1 MECADYTP
9 GASATA
15 LTQDTE
21 YLIVARM
28 LSLPRTVLTLAAL
41 LGLAAGTP
49 QTIPGRPNILV
60 IIGDDWSYPHAGAYF
75 DRVVKTPHFDRIA
88 REGVLFRNAF
98 AAAPSCTPSRASL
111 LTGRAVHQ
119 LGEGGNL
126 WGFLP
131 ARFDVYPDLLE
142 SAGYVVGHTR
152 KGWGPGNFQA
162 GGRTRN
168 PAGPQFASFDEFY
181 EQAAKDKPFCFWF
194 GSTDPHRPYEKG
206 RGAASGMRA
215 QDVVVP
221 AFLPDTPDVRSDIL
235 DYYYEVERLDREAGA
250 ILAAL
255 ERAGQLNH
263 TIIVWTADNG
273 LPFPRAKANLYDGG
287 THVPLAIRFPG
298 TVKGGRALDDFVV
311 LTDLA
316 PTLLEAAGATPPPA
330 MTGRSLMTLLAGA
343 QQPGRDRVFL
353 ERERHANVRRGDL
366 SYPSRAVR
374 TKDFLYIRNFRPDRW
389 PAGDPEMYFAV
400 GEYGDI
406 DGGPSKDLLLAR
418 PANPAIAKYA
428 DLAMAKRPTEEVYDL
443 RKDPGQIDNVAM
455 RADYAATK
463 KELRAALDTWMR
475 DTADP
480 RISTDDDRWDTYPY
494 YGNRGK

>member
-1 MECADYTP
+1 
-9 GASATA
+9 
-15 LTQDTE
+15 
-21 YLIVARM
+21 M
-28 LSLPRTVLTLAAL
+28 LSLPRTILILTAFW
-41 LGLAAGTP
+41 GIAAGAP
-49 QTIPGRPNILV
+49 QTIPARPNILV
-60 IIGDDWSYPHAGAYF
+60 IIGDDWAYPHAGAYA
-75 DRVVKTPHFDRIA
+75 DKVVRTPHFDRIA

-111 LTGRAVHQ
+111 LTGRTVHQ

-131 ARFDVYPDLLE
+131 ERFDVYPDLLE
-142 SAGYVVGHTR
+142 SDGYVVGHTR

-181 EQAAKDKPFCFWF
+181 KQAPKDKPFCFWF

-206 RGAASGMRA
+206 SGAASGLRA
-215 QDVVVP
+215 QDVAVP
-221 AFLPDTPDVRSDIL
+221 AFLPDTPEVRDDIL

-255 ERAGQLNH
+255 ESAGQLNN

-287 THVPLAIRFPG
+287 TRVPLAIRFPG
-298 TVKGGRALDDFVV
+298 KAKGGRTVDDFVV

-316 PTLLEAAGATPPPA
+316 PTLLEVAGLTPPAA
-330 MTGRSLMTLLAGA
+330 MTGRSLMPLLAGA
-343 QQPGRDRVFL
+343 QQAGRDKVFL

-366 SYPSRAVR
+366 SYPARAVR
-374 TKDFLYIRNFRPDRW
+374 TTDFLYIRNLRPDRW

-406 DGGPSKDLLLAR
+406 DGGPAKDLLLAR

-428 DLAMAKRPTEEVYDL
+428 ELAMAKRPAEELYDL

-455 RADYAATK
+455 RADYAAAK

-480 RISTDDDRWDTYPY
+480 RISTDDDRWDKYPY
-494 YGNRGK
+494 FGNRAK

>member
-1 MECADYTP
+1 
-9 GASATA
+9 
-15 LTQDTE
+15 
-21 YLIVARM
+21 M
-28 LSLPRTVLTLAAL
+28 LSLPRTVLILTAFW
-41 LGLAAGTP
+41 GIAAGAP
-49 QTIPGRPNILV
+49 QTIPTRPNILV
-60 IIGDDWSYPHAGAYF
+60 IIGDDWAYPHAGAYA
-75 DRVVKTPHFDRIA
+75 DKVVKTPHFDRIA
-88 REGVLFRNAF
+88 REGVLFRSAF

-119 LGEGGNL
+119 LAEGGNL

-131 ARFDVYPDLLE
+131 ERFDAYPDLLE

-168 PAGPQFASFDEFY
+168 PAGPQFGSFDEFY
-181 EQAAKDKPFCFWF
+181 KQAPRDKPFCFWF

-206 RGAASGMRA
+206 SGAASGLRA
-215 QDVVVP
+215 QDVAVP
-221 AFLPDTPDVRSDIL
+221 AFLPDTPEVRHDIL

-255 ERAGQLNH
+255 EGAGQLNN

-298 TVKGGRALDDFVV
+298 KAKGGRTVDDFVV

-316 PTLLEAAGATPPPA
+316 PTLLEAAGLTPPAA
-330 MTGRSLMTLLAGA
+330 MTGRSLMPLLAGA
-343 QQPGRDRVFL
+343 PQAGRDKVFL

-366 SYPSRAVR
+366 SYPARAVR
-374 TKDFLYIRNFRPDRW
+374 TRDFLYIRNLRPDRW

-406 DGGPSKDLLLAR
+406 DGGPAKDLLLAR

-428 DLAMAKRPTEEVYDL
+428 ELAMAKRPAEELYDL

-455 RADYAATK
+455 QADYAAAK
-463 KELRAALDTWMR
+463 KDLRAALDTWMR

-480 RISTDDDRWDTYPY
+480 RISTDDDRWDRYPY
-494 YGNRGK
+494 FGNRAK

>member
-1 MECADYTP
+1 
-9 GASATA
+9 
-15 LTQDTE
+15 
-21 YLIVARM
+21 M
-28 LSLPRTVLTLAAL
+28 LSLPRTVLILTAFWGIAT
-41 LGLAAGTP
+41 GTP
-49 QTIPGRPNILV
+49 QTVPARPNILV
-60 IIGDDWSYPHAGAYF
+60 IIGDDWAYPHAGAYA
-75 DRVVKTPHFDRIA
+75 DKVVKTPHFDRIA
-88 REGVLFRNAF
+88 REGVRFRNAF
-98 AAAPSCTPSRASL
+98 AAAPSCTPSRASR

-119 LGEGGNL
+119 LAEGGNL

-131 ARFDVYPDLLE
+131 ERFDVYPDLLE
-142 SAGYVVGHTR
+142 SDGYVVGHTR

-181 EQAAKDKPFCFWF
+181 KQAPKDKPFCFWF

-206 RGAASGMRA
+206 SGAASGLRA
-215 QDVVVP
+215 QDVAVP
-221 AFLPDTPDVRSDIL
+221 AFLPDTPEVRDDIL

-255 ERAGQLNH
+255 ESAGQLNN
-263 TIIVWTADNG
+263 TIVVWTADNG

-298 TVKGGRALDDFVV
+298 KAKGGRTVDDFVV

-316 PTLLEAAGATPPPA
+316 PTLLEAAGLTPPAA
-330 MTGRSLMTLLAGA
+330 MTGRSLMPLLAGA
-343 QQPGRDRVFL
+343 QQAGRDRVFV

-366 SYPSRAVR
+366 SYPARAVR
-374 TKDFLYIRNFRPDRW
+374 TRDFLYIRNLRPDRW

-406 DGGPSKDLLLAR
+406 DGGPTKDLLLAR

-428 DLAMAKRPTEEVYDL
+428 ELAMAKRPAEELYDL

-455 RADYAATK
+455 RADYAAAK

-480 RISTDDDRWDTYPY
+480 RISTDDDRWDKYPY
-494 YGNRGK
+494 FGNRAK

>member
-1 MECADYTP
+1 MLRLP
-9 GASATA
+9 
-15 LTQDTE
+15 
-21 YLIVARM
+21 LIVFI
-28 LSLPRTVLTLAAL
+28 LGAL
-41 LGLAAGTP
+41 LGIAARAP
-49 QTIPGRPNILV
+49 QTSSPRPNILV
-60 IIGDDWSYPHAGAYF
+60 IIGDDWSYPHAGAYS
-75 DRVVKTPHFDRIA
+75 DKVVKTPHFDRIA
-88 REGVLFRNAF
+88 RDGVLFRNAF

-111 LTGRAVHQ
+111 LTGRAAHQ

-168 PAGPQFASFDEFY
+168 PAGPQFASFDEFSK
-181 EQAAKDKPFCFWF
+181 QAPRDKPFCFWF

-206 RGAASGMRA
+206 SGAAAGMRA

-221 AFLPDTPDVRSDIL
+221 AFLPDTPEVRSDIL

-255 ERAGQLNH
+255 ERAGQLNN

-287 THVPLAIRFPG
+287 THVPLAIRFPDK
-298 TVKGGRALDDFVV
+298 VPGGRTLDDFVV

-316 PTLLEAAGATPPPA
+316 PTLLEAAGLAPPPQ
-330 MTGRSLMTLLAGA
+330 MTGRSLMPLLAGA
-343 QQPGRDRVFL
+343 RQSGRDKVFL
-353 ERERHANVRRGDL
+353 QRERHANVRRGDL
-366 SYPSRAVR
+366 SYPSRGVR

-406 DGGPSKDLLLAR
+406 DGGPTKDLLLAR
-418 PANPAIAKYA
+418 PARPAIARYA
-428 DLAMAKRPTEEVYDL
+428 ELAMAKRPDEELYSL

-463 KELRAALDTWMR
+463 KDLRAALDKWMR

-494 YGNRGK
+494 FGNRGK